1 MAKPDLAVVD
11 GGRSDA
17 LDPPEHLGEDGR
29 ACWNEQ
35 VEDLQRLGVVDQ
47 VDLSLVEQAA
57 EMYEGRRQAQRAV
70 AKHGQMVQ
78 GRKGLKKNPA
88 VSKHLEY
95 GKEYRQCIKEIARLK
110 ASATPRDDES
120 DDPFTF

>member
-1 MAKPDLAVVD
+1 MAKPKLAVVD
-11 GGRSDA
+11 GNRDSR
-17 LDPPEHLGEDGR
+17 LDPPDHLGEHGR
-29 ACWNEQ
+29 DCWNRHIEELEEAG
-35 VEDLQRLGVVDQ
+35 VLGR

-78 GRKGLKKNPA
+78 GRTGLKKNPA

-95 GKEYRQCIKEIARLK
+95 AREYRQCASEIAKLK
-110 ASATPRDDES
+110 AIAQPLADA
-120 DDPFTF
+120 DDPFDF